1 MFFVV
6 FIGLCFSKGQFWLL
20 RAPRRLGVQRAQK
33 RQQIRLPHCVRARFW
48 LLLSMGRRD
57 WRGAET
63 IGVWERISSRP
74 AEPRASRASGNSRGS
89 NGRFLLADFI
99 GCCSC

>member
-1 MFFVV
+1 MGG
-6 FIGLCFSKGQFWLL
+6 IKGQLWILS
-20 RAPRRLGVQRAQK
+20 APRLAWAAQGAQK
-33 RQQIRLPHCVRARFW
+33 RQQVRLLHRVRPRFW

-63 IGVWERISSRP
+63 IGVLERISSRP

-89 NGRFLLADFI
+89 NGRFLLADFP
-99 GCCSC
+99 GC